1 MKHRIND
8 NGNALNVH
16 QHFFL
21 ANSPHPDTVID
32 LTAGQK
38 WRLMGKRKYQTLF
51 CLRGRVWI
59 TQERDI
65 RDYVLEEGDAF
76 IVTQRGLVI
85 VRAISQA
92 RIGYAESI
100 APLQSK
106 GYFRQTS
113 IES

>member
-51 CLRGRVWI
+51 CFVAGSGSRKNVTSVITCSKRVM
-59 TQERDI
+59 
-65 RDYVLEEGDAF
+65 
-76 IVTQRGLVI
+76 
-85 VRAISQA
+85 
-92 RIGYAESI
+92 
-100 APLQSK
+100 PLS
-106 GYFRQTS
+106 S
-113 IES
+113 LSEDW